1 MRMIFIFLRPWYQ
14 PLVKRAKTRGSPRN
28 QRYIEPEQPTPLWQR
43 LFDLDQIESLLQASA
58 REGRAI
64 SYAETLNSL
73 GLEFSRPKMRA
84 LCVALGEI
92 DRRAGK
98 CGEPELAVLVV
109 RASDKIPG
117 AGWWVSREDYKGPW
131 EGPKAEKF
139 IRAIQKET
147 FGYWKKR

>member
-1 MRMIFIFLRPWYQ
+1 MKQ
-14 PLVKRAKTRGSPRN
+14 AKTRGSPRN
-28 QRYIEPEQPTPLWQR
+28 QRYIEPEQPTPLWQK

-58 REGRAI
+58 REGKAI

-84 LCVALGEI
+84 LCAVLGEI
-92 DRRAGK
+92 DRRAAK
-98 CGEPELAVLVV
+98 RGEPELAVLVV

-117 AGWWVSREDYKGPW
+117 AGWWAEKNMHDYKGPW

-139 IRAIQKET
+139 IRAIQKEA
-147 FGYWKKR
+147 FEYWKKR